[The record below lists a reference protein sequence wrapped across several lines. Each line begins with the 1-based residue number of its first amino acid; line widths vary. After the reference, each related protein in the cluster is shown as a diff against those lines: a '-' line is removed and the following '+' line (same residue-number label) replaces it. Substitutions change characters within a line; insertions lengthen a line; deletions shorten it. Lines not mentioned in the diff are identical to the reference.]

1 MNNSPKEKRS
11 NETLVTAIVVIVVIS
26 IVTAILIPILSGTLK
41 NKKEDEKYPYVLVH
55 GLMGFGTSS
64 SINGVVSYWGATA
77 GRLTDMLP
85 KEGYSVYEAS
95 VGPVSSTW
103 DRTCELYAQL
113 FGGRVDY
120 GEAHSEKHGH
130 DRYGRM
136 YEPLFDGLGTDVGK
150 VNLIGHSFGGE
161 TVRLLTSLMTYG
173 DETEQN
179 ASDDVSALFKGGQG
193 DLINSVTALCSP
205 HNGTTLMH
213 VLDTAYPFTDLLV
226 DMAFLLGGT
235 AGNAMNDMFDFQL
248 DHFGITTKKGEQ
260 LTENELRN
268 TLNTVMSDSTDHAAT
283 ELSPEGASELNK
295 KIKLSPDVVYISY
308 AFSST
313 HEGSVLKTQV
323 PNSDTFA
330 LLRIPARLMGAY
342 SVNTVSNI
350 KIDRSW
356 MENDGLV
363 NTVSAKYPVGDEF
376 CEYSEDT
383 GLQKGIWNVMP
394 VMNGDHGKVI
404 GLGNSAN
411 DLKSFYLNLF
421 TMIES
426 VK

>member
-1 MNNSPKEKRS
+1 MDSTENKKRS
-11 NETLVTAIVVIVVIS
+11 NDTLVTTIVVIVVIS
-26 IVTAILIPILSGTLK
+26 IVTAILIPVITKSF
-41 NKKEDEKYPYVLVH
+41 KKSPETEKYPYVLVH
-55 GLMGFGTSS
+55 GLMGYGTSS

-77 GRLTDMLP
+77 GRITDMMSD
-85 KEGYSVYEAS
+85 EGFEVYEAS

-120 GEAHSEKHGH
+120 GEAHSLEHGH

-136 YEPLFDGLGTDVGK
+136 YEPLFEGLGENIEK
-150 VNLIGHSFGGE
+150 VNLVGHSFGGE
-161 TVRLLTSLMTYG
+161 TVRLLASLMAYG

-179 ASDDVSALFKGGQG
+179 ASDDVSPLFKGGQA
-193 DLINSVTALCSP
+193 DKIHSVVTLCSP

-213 VLDTAYPFTDLLV
+213 VLDSTYPFTDLLV

-235 AGNAMNDMFDFQL
+235 TANVTSDMFDFQL

-268 TLNTVMSDSTDHAAT
+268 TIDTIMSDSTDHAAA
-283 ELSPEGASELNK
+283 ELSPEGAKELNK
-295 KIKLSPDVVYISY
+295 KIKLSPDIYYLSY
-308 AFSST
+308 AFSTT

-330 LLRIPARLMGAY
+330 LLRIPSRLMGAY

-350 KIDRSW
+350 TIDRTW

-363 NTVSAKYPVGDEF
+363 NTVSAKYPIGDEF
-376 CEYSEDT
+376 CEYSEDSK
-383 GLQKGIWNVMP
+383 LEKGIWNVMP
-394 VMNGDHGKVI
+394 TQNGDHGKAV
-404 GLGNSAN
+404 GLGNSSTE
-411 DLKSFYLNLF
+411 LKKFYLSFFNL
-421 TMIES
+421 IEE